1 MTARTAS
8 RLAWT
13 LWALTLGLHLTTL
26 ILGFTVPS
34 VFESGDVAIITTF
47 SIFVLTFATVGA
59 LVASK
64 RYRNPIGWLLSASA
78 LAYAMGGLSGAA
90 VEYATSAEGAT
101 ELPAIAHWLNNWVW
115 GVGAALAATFPLL
128 LFPDGHLPSRRWKPI
143 AWSAGIGTA
152 MLAASIALLPGRFDG
167 TRVSNPFGIA
177 GSEDVLDALGA
188 IGLFAVLMSVLASL
202 LSLIVR
208 FRRAGPDERQQLKW
222 LTYAGGVV
230 LACMAA
236 SFVVEGSGNSELS
249 NGLVTGGLTA
259 LPMAMGIA
267 ILKYRLYDI
276 DIVINKTVVYGSLAA
291 FITAVYVAIVVGVG
305 ELFGRGDEPNLALSI
320 AATAVI
326 AVAFQPVRERVQR
339 LANRLVYGHRA
350 SPYEVLSSLAG
361 HMGEGYSTEDI
372 LPRMARILAEGTGAR
387 RTAVWMHIGEELRLQ
402 AAWPTD
408 QGDEPNAVPS
418 ANGGLPTFPAVD
430 RAVPIRH
437 EGELLGAL
445 TVTKPRGE
453 SLTPAEDA
461 LISNLGSHAG
471 LVLRNVRLTEDL
483 LRSAREVRASRK
495 RIVSAQNEERRRLE
509 RDIHDGAQQQLVAL
523 AVKMGLARQLL
534 SGDPG
539 RAGEVLEETA
549 RNSVEAL
556 ETLRDLAR
564 GIYPPLL
571 ADQGLGAALAAQA
584 RKASL
589 PVEVEAEGVERYE
602 QGIEAAVYFCCLE
615 ALQNVT
621 KYAGATQ
628 ARIRLAGERGRV
640 SFTVGDDGRGFDPAT
655 TPPGSGLTNMRDRLA
670 ALGGTLEIVSLPGE
684 GTTVTGRVPL
694 ASPEPP

>member
-1 MTARTAS
+1 MKARTAS
-8 RLAWT
+8 RLAWS
-13 LWALTLGLHLTTL
+13 LLGLAVAMIALTVLLEALNHRAGSGEGYRVGLVVVT
-26 ILGFTVPS
+26 FT
-34 VFESGDVAIITTF
+34 A
-47 SIFVLTFATVGA
+47 VGA
-59 LVASK
+59 LIASQ
-64 RYRNPIGWLLSASA
+64 RPQNAIGWIYCAAGLLQA
-78 LAYAMGGLSGAA
+78 LNIFGDAYARYGA
-90 VEYATSAEGAT
+90 VTRPGSLPGAEAM
-101 ELPAIAHWLNNWVW
+101 AWLKEWSW
-115 GVGAALAATFPLL
+115 IPSLALVVTFLIL
-128 LFPDGHLPSRRWKPI
+128 LFPDGRLPSPRWRWV
-143 AWSAGIGTA
+143 AWPTAGA
-152 MLAASIALLPGRFDG
+152 IALLVAAAALILWPERRAIAAG
-167 TRVSNPFGIA
+167 TAVNDEVASPLMA
-177 GSEDVLDALGA
+177 VLILGFLLLLLGA
-188 IGLFAVLMSVLASL
+188 IASVAS
-202 LSLIVR
+202 IVVR
-208 FRRAGPDERQQLKW
+208 FRRSAGEEHQQLKW
-222 LTYAGGVV
+222 FTSAGALIVVTTAIQFVPGIPEPVGYLLFVGLLTLP
-230 LACMAA
+230 LA
-236 SFVVEGSGNSELS
+236 
-249 NGLVTGGLTA
+249 TA
-259 LPMAMGIA
+259 VA
-267 ILKYRLYDI
+267 ILKHRLYDI
-276 DIVINKTVVYGSLAA
+276 DIVLNKTVVYGSLAA

-339 LANRLVYGHRA
+339 LANRLVYGHRG

-387 RTAVWMHIGEELRLQ
+387 RAAVWMHIGEELRLQ

-408 QGDEPNAVPS
+408 QRDEPLAVPS
-418 ANGGLPTFPAVD
+418 ANGGLPPFPAVD

-534 SGDPG
+534 SRDPG

-589 PVEVEAEGVERYE
+589 PVKVEAEGVERYD
-602 QGIEAAVYFCCLE
+602 QGTEAAVYFCCLE

-621 KYAGATQ
+621 KYASATH
-628 ARIRLAGERGRV
+628 ARIRLAGERGWV
-640 SFTVGDDGRGFDPAT
+640 SFAVEDDGRGFDPGT
-655 TPPGSGLTNMRDRLA
+655 TAPGSGLTNMRDRLA
-670 ALGGTLEIVSLPGE
+670 ALGGTLEIVSHSGE

-694 ASPEPP
+694 ASTEPP